1 MRTVGNRK
9 ERPITFS
16 ASADLLVEGA
26 RFNDDLHRLPTG
38 DRTFMPKGVFYFKTH
53 EEANQQKQEWLAAG
67 MARIALER
75 SKEKI
80 MADGISNFDEL
91 SPDQQADILAALK
104 RQGFNSF
111 DEFFAWKEPILT
123 RTYTAVVEKSADT
136 GLFVGYIPGFRGA
149 HTEAAT
155 LDELQKNLKEVTKML
170 LADGDPDMESEFV
183 GTLSFVVNYP

>member
-1 MRTVGNRK
+1 
-9 ERPITFS
+9 
-16 ASADLLVEGA
+16 
-26 RFNDDLHRLPTG
+26 
-38 DRTFMPKGVFYFKTH
+38 
-53 EEANQQKQEWLAAG
+53 
-67 MARIALER
+67 
-75 SKEKI
+75 
-80 MADGISNFDEL
+80 MADVISKFDEL
-91 SPDQQADILAALK
+91 PPNQQADILAILR
-104 RQGFNSF
+104 RQGFNSL
-111 DEFFAWKEPILT
+111 DEFFAWKAPILT